1 MTVPVPQ
8 GLGPRSAGIWRKLTT
23 QHHFADFELVTFE
36 RALRWFDK
44 ADAWLVESAGVTG
57 PDQARLVKQSMDASN
72 CGLRYWRT
80 LKFVDGAARR
90 PGRPSD
96 DSWSAKRR
104 LQKVG

>member
-1 MTVPVPQ
+1 MIVPVPQ
-8 GLGPRSAGIWRKLTT
+8 GLSSTSGVVWQSLTT
-23 QHHFADFELVTFE
+23 QHRFEDFELVAFE

-44 ADAWLVESAGVTG
+44 ADVWLTESATVTG

-80 LKFVDGAARR
+80 LKFVAGVARR

-96 DSWSAKRR
+96 TEWSPKRK
-104 LQKVG
+104 LQQAG